1 MADAPA
7 IVTARRARA
16 PLHPILPAGRA
27 MIDGIPDGIV
37 DGKPPHDGGK
47 SQTGAAGRR
56 RKEKKWTSR

>member
-1 MADAPA
+1 M
-7 IVTARRARA
+7 A

-27 MIDGIPDGIV
+27 MIDGIPGGIV